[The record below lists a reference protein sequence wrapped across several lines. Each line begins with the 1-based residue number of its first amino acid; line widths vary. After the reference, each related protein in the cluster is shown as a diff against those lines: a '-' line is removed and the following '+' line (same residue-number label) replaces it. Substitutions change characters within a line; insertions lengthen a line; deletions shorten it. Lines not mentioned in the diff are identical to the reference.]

1 VKYQSQREAMSMHE
15 TVITRK
21 GQITIPIEIRRSL
34 GLTEGDRIAVE
45 QVGDV
50 VQLRRAIDV
59 VERTAGVLKKY
70 LQGPPKSIA
79 EEKEAFERGV
89 ADEVIESM
97 NR

>member
-1 VKYQSQREAMSMHE
+1 MQE

-21 GQITIPIEIRRSL
+21 GQITIPIEVRKSL
-34 GLTEGDRIAVE
+34 GLKVGDRMSVK

-50 VQLRRAIDV
+50 IQVSRATDV
-59 VERTAGVLKKY
+59 VERTAGILHKY
-70 LQGPPKSIA
+70 LQGPPRSIA

-89 ADEVIESM
+89 AEEVVESM